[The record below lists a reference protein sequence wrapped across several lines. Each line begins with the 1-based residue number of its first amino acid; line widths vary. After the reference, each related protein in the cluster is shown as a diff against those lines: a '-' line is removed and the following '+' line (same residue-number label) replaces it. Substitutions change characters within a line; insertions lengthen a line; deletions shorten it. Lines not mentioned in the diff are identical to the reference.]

1 MIALKE
7 KLENM
12 DAAMALI
19 SAVLI
24 DAGIKPHLIGFTY
37 LKKEI
42 MVVLTESNL
51 HHRAMPLYKRIAAD
65 YDVTPGSVERAA
77 RYAILYAYDHENEKL
92 CIFMRSGDHH
102 VPSHFEFVCWAAEAV
117 RNKLST

>member
-12 DAAMALI
+12 DAAMTLI
-19 SAVLI
+19 SAALI
-24 DAGIKPHLIGFTY
+24 DAGIKPHHIGFTY
-37 LKKEI
+37 LKQEI
-42 MVVLTESNL
+42 LIMLTESDIR
-51 HHRAMPLYKRIAAD
+51 HHAMLLYKRIAD
-65 YDVTPGSVERAA
+65 DHSVSPGSVERAA
-77 RYAILYAYDHENEKL
+77 RYAIVYAYDHEHEKL